1 MARIPPRHSTL
12 ATAFMA
18 ALLPG
23 LATAASF
30 QILEQ
35 SPALQG
41 TSFAGTASS
50 ATDAS
55 TVFFNP
61 AAMSMLDG
69 SHFTAGGNL
78 ILPEAK
84 FDNDGSTAATGT
96 ALEQPLSGPN
106 DTTDE
111 TGFVP
116 NFYYVRPI
124 NEQWTFGLGVNAP
137 FGLTSSYDDDWVGRY
152 HATDSELTLLNI
164 NPTFAF
170 RASERVSLGI
180 GLNYQRIDATLENEV
195 DSFSAC
201 VGATGNAANCVGG
214 GFGTAVTPGN
224 RSQDS
229 SSKVEGDDENFTLD
243 LSVLFQVNQATRVGA
258 VFRQGGDF
266 TLDGDINFD
275 RSDACNTNAGCTA
288 ALDASEGDIEADVE
302 IPDTLTVSISHVL
315 DSRWTLHGD
324 VAWTQ
329 WSSIDEV
336 EIVAKDDGQV
346 INTLDLDYDDTM
358 RYAFGATYS
367 DGGPWTWRGG
377 IAFDEAPQTDPE
389 HQTPRVPDQDRTW
402 LSAGF
407 NYAVSPTASID
418 FGYTHILVDDID
430 VDITNDQGHTL
441 TGDFD
446 ASVNILAVQGNWT
459 F

>member
-1 MARIPPRHSTL
+1 MAHHAPRRSTL
-12 ATAFMA
+12 ATICMMV
-18 ALLPG
+18 LLPG
-23 LATAASF
+23 TAGAASF

-50 ATDAS
+50 GADAS

-69 SHFTAGGNL
+69 NRITAGGNL
-78 ILPEAK
+78 IMPEAD
-84 FDNDGSTAATGT
+84 FDNDGSTNPGGS
-96 ALEQPLSGPN
+96 PLAGP
-106 DTTDE
+106 DDKTDE

-137 FGLTSSYDDDWVGRY
+137 FGLSSSYDEDWVGRY

-170 RASERVSLGI
+170 RANERVSLGI
-180 GLNYQRIDATLENEV
+180 GLNYQMIDATLENEV
-195 DSFSAC
+195 DSF
-201 VGATGNAANCVGG
+201 AACVGG
-214 GFGTAVTPGN
+214 GGGLAACGGAHGGPGN
-224 RSQDS
+224 RSSDS
-229 SSKVEGDDENFTLD
+229 SAKIEGDDDDITLD
-243 LSVLFQVNQATRVGA
+243 LSMLFQVNEATRVGA

-266 TLDGDINFD
+266 TLEGDADFD
-275 RSDACNTNAGCTA
+275 RSTTCAGDPFCNG
-288 ALDASEGDIEADVE
+288 ALMTLEGDIEADVD
-302 IPDTLTVSISHVL
+302 IPDVLTVSVSHML
-315 DSRWTLHGD
+315 DNRWTLHGD
-324 VAWTQ
+324 ISWTK
-329 WSSIDEV
+329 WSSIDQI
-336 EIVAKDDGQV
+336 EIVNQDNGQTV
-346 INTLDLDYDDTM
+346 STLDLDYDDTM
-358 RYAFGATYS
+358 RYAFGATFH

-389 HQTPRVPDQDRTW
+389 HQTPRVPDEDRTW

-407 NYAVSPTASID
+407 NYAISPTSSID
-418 FGYTHILVDDID
+418 VGYTHILVDD
-430 VDITNDQGHTL
+430 VDIDNTNGSGHTL

-446 ASVNILAVQGNWT
+446 ASVDIIAVQGNWA